1 MTSIGVRGKVKS
13 KPSNESIADARVFV
27 YPHAGD
33 AINVTSD
40 GEFLVMLL
48 PGDYEMEV
56 SADGYTTVTQ
66 V

>member
-13 KPSNESIADARVFV
+13 KLSNESIADARVFV

-56 SADGYTTVTQ
+56 SAEGYTTVTQ